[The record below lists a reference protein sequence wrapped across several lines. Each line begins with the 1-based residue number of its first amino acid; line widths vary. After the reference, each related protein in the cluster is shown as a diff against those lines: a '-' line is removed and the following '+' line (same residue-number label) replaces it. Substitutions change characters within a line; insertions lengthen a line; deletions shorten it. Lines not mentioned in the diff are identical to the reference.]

1 MPSLQMSNSPQD
13 PQRLREHVLGV
24 VTALSTYDARDTAAF
39 ADLHRRLEGLAS
51 EAEGAGLDEV
61 APLCRIALRTTELLR
76 RDDRK
81 DSDLGLEL
89 IESMVRHVS
98 KSLEDSRSEQ
108 ERREESKERFSERV
122 GTDTGP
128 HCAIQHNKVVLSNKP
143 PSRGLQLASAK
154 KLGELM
160 VQLSMLTPAQVEAAL
175 AEQRI
180 SGCRFGEALIQLRIL
195 PREAV
200 ENAIRAQRSRAGWAQ
215 DGWDQRK

>member
-1 MPSLQMSNSPQD
+1 MTNVPQD

-24 VTALSTYDARDTAAF
+24 VTALSTYDTGDSAAF
-39 ADLHRRLEGLAS
+39 TDLHRRLESLAA
-51 EAEGAGLDEV
+51 EAEGAGLDEL

-98 KSLEDSRSEQ
+98 KSIEGTRAEQ
-108 ERREESKERFSERV
+108 ERRELSKERFNERV
-122 GTDTGP
+122 GNDVGP
-128 HCAIQHNKVVLSNKP
+128 HCAMPHNKVVLSNKSA
-143 PSRGLQLASAK
+143 SRGLQLASAK

-175 AEQRI
+175 AEQRV

-215 DGWDQRK
+215 DGWDTRK

>member
-1 MPSLQMSNSPQD
+1 MSNVPQD

-24 VTALSTYDARDTAAF
+24 VTALSTYDASDSAAF
-39 ADLHRRLEGLAS
+39 ADLHRRLESLTS
-51 EAEGAGLDEV
+51 EAEGAGLDEL

-81 DSDLGLEL
+81 DSDLALEL

-98 KSLEDSRSEQ
+98 KSIEDSRSEQ
-108 ERREESKERFSERV
+108 ERREQAKQRVQERV
-122 GTDTGP
+122 GNEPEP
-128 HCAIQHNKVVLSNKP
+128 HCAVQHNKVMLSNKLP
-143 PSRGLQLASAK
+143 NRGLQLASAK

-180 SGCRFGEALIQLRIL
+180 SGCRFGEALIQLRML

-215 DGWDQRK
+215 DNWDQRK

>member
-1 MPSLQMSNSPQD
+1 MTNVPQD

-24 VTALSTYDARDTAAF
+24 VTALSTYDAGDSAAF
-39 ADLHRRLEGLAS
+39 TELHRRLESLAT
-51 EAEGAGLDEV
+51 EAEGAGLDEL

-98 KSLEDSRSEQ
+98 KSIEGTRSEQ
-108 ERREESKERFSERV
+108 ERRELSKERFSERV
-122 GTDTGP
+122 NLDTGP
-128 HCAIQHNKVVLSNKP
+128 HCPVQHNKVVLSNKP

-175 AEQRI
+175 AEQRV

-200 ENAIRAQRSRAGWAQ
+200 ENAIRAQRSRAGWSQ

>member
-1 MPSLQMSNSPQD
+1 MSNVPQD

-24 VTALSTYDARDTAAF
+24 VTALSTYDVRDSAAF
-39 ADLHRRLEGLAS
+39 EDLHRRLESLA
-51 EAEGAGLDEV
+51 AETEGSGLDEL

-98 KSLEDSRSEQ
+98 RSIEGTRSEQ
-108 ERREESKERFSERV
+108 ERRDEAKERFNERV
-122 GTDTGP
+122 AVDSGP
-128 HCAIQHNKVVLSNKP
+128 HCPVQHNKVVLSNKLP
-143 PSRGLQLASAK
+143 TRGLQLASAK

-160 VQLSMLTPAQVEAAL
+160 VQLSMLSPAQVEAAL
-175 AEQRI
+175 AQQRV

-200 ENAIRAQRSRAGWAQ
+200 ENAIRAQRSRAAWSQ